1 MSGDRYHEYDSFAW
15 FYHKYWEGWPTK
27 ILPILDQ
34 QFFPHVT
41 QHGLIL
47 DLCCGTGAVSK
58 LFVERGYDVVGL
70 DGSEA
75 MLTYARE
82 AVPSATFVCSDARD
96 FKVKRLCDAAV
107 SLYDSLNHI
116 LTVEGLT
123 DAFRCTRMALK
134 PGALFF
140 FDMNDDASFAAH
152 WRGSQGMSD
161 DESAVVVK
169 GSYDAEAK
177 RGKLALAMFRFA
189 ENRWDR
195 TNLVLEQHAFSAD
208 EISSALTAAGFD
220 NIQFFNSC
228 RDFGW
233 GAPGRPMVSCRATTS
248 KST

>member
-1 MSGDRYHEYDSFAW
+1 MSGDRYSDYDSFAW
-15 FYHKYWEGWPTK
+15 FYHKFWERWPSK
-27 ILPILDQ
+27 ILPILEK
-34 QFFPHVT
+34 QFFPHIP
-41 QHGLIL
+41 QRGLIL

-58 LFVERGYDVVGL
+58 RFTELGYDVVGV

-75 MLTYARE
+75 MLEYART
-82 AVPSATFVCSDARD
+82 AVPSATFICSDARD
-96 FKVKRLCDAAV
+96 FRVDKLCDAAV

-116 LTVEGLT
+116 MTLEGLT
-123 DAFRCTRMALK
+123 SAFVCTRKALK
-134 PGALFF
+134 PGGLFF

-177 RGKLALAMFRFA
+177 LGKLALIMFRFS
-189 ENRWDR
+189 ENRWER

-208 EISSALTAAGFD
+208 EICGALATAGFGD
-220 NIQFFNSC
+220 VQLYNTC

-233 GAPGRPMVSCRATTS
+233 GAPGRLVVTCRATA
-248 KST
+248 